1 MPCWHNAI
9 PQEKYPRDIDL
20 ICLNSQCNKSE
31 SCMRQDTKEI
41 IEEKESDV
49 IAIGGRAGYRVC
61 PSCSARPS
69 RRRRPSSPR
78 RRRLNTNGD

>member
-20 ICLNSQCNKSE
+20 ICLNSQCNKSQ
-31 SCMRQDTKEI
+31 SCMRQDTKQI

-49 IAIGGRAGYRVC
+49 NEKGIACVLLAAPVLHAVGA
-61 PSCSARPS
+61 
-69 RRRRPSSPR
+69 PR
-78 RRRLNTNGD
+78 GNGINLFYNG

>member
-20 ICLNSQCNKSE
+20 ICLNSQCNKSQ
-31 SCMRQDTKEI
+31 SCMRQDTKQI

-49 IAIGGRAGYRVC
+49 NEKGIAVGAPRL
-61 PSCSARPS
+61 PLF
-69 RRRRPSSPR
+69 RRFIRKSSTKDAMKVA
-78 RRRLNTNGD
+78 NSK